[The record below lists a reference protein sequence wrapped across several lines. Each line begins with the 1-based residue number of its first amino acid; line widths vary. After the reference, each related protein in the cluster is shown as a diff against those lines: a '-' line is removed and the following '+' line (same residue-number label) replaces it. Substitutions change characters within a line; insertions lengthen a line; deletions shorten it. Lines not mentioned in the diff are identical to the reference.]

1 MLLFAT
7 PLAAILLVMTWKSAR
22 QSELDELRARGA
34 FDEQRRIRLLA
45 EAGAVLT
52 LILELDDAL
61 KEIAAIAVRDFADY
75 CIVDIVEGNAGI
87 RRLQAVS
94 RDPSKAHVCDLFM
107 QVSLDGRGLQLSSP
121 VLENKLSVLIE
132 RLSPE
137 TIATFSKDK
146 KELQA
151 LQAAGLESLIVAP
164 LIAFGRLLAVI
175 TLGSS
180 SSLRLFE
187 PADVLVVEELARRAA
202 LSIENAQ
209 CFAEARRAVK
219 TRDEVLAIVSHD
231 LKNPLATMA
240 LVTDLLRRSEQ
251 MDGRKLSEF
260 ADRIQ
265 RSVDSMQSLIANLT
279 DFARIQSGTFSVEK
293 QYERLHS
300 LVMAVIDGIRVQAEA
315 KRLVLDVDLSSSLSP
330 VAIDAPRIRQ
340 VISNLV
346 GNAIKFTPEGG
357 RIRVRARQE
366 GKEIIVSVAD
376 TGPGIPPEDL
386 SRVFDRFWQAQTTR
400 KMGSGWGLFIA
411 KGIVEAHAG
420 AIWVESKLG
429 EGCEFSFALPL
440 PELDAYEN
448 KVGNV

>member
-1 MLLFAT
+1 
-7 PLAAILLVMTWKSAR
+7 MTWRSAR
-22 QSELDELRARGA
+22 QSELDDLRARGA
-34 FDEQRRIRLLA
+34 LDEQKRIRLLA
-45 EAGAVLT
+45 DAGAVLT
-52 LILELDDAL
+52 SILQSDDTL
-61 KEIAAIAVRDFADY
+61 REIAAIAVRDFADY
-75 CIVDIVEGNAGI
+75 CIVDIVEVNAGI

-94 RDPSKAHVCDLFM
+94 RDPSNVHVCDLFM
-107 QVSLDGRGLQLSSP
+107 QVSLDGSGRRLISP
-121 VLENKLSVLIE
+121 VLENKQPLLME
-132 RLSPE
+132 RLSQE
-137 TIATFSKDK
+137 TIATLSKDE
-146 KELQA
+146 KELRA

-164 LIAFGRLLAVI
+164 LIAFGRLFAVI

-202 LSIENAQ
+202 LSIENTQ
-209 CFAEARRAVK
+209 CFGEARLAVK

-240 LVTDLLRRSEQ
+240 LVTELLRRSEQ

-265 RSVDSMQSLIANLT
+265 RSVDSMQSLIANLM
-279 DFARIQSGTFSVEK
+279 DFARIQSGIFSVEK

-315 KRLVLDVDLSSSLSP
+315 KRLILDVDLSSSLSP
-330 VAIDAPRIRQ
+330 VAMDAHRIRQ

-357 RIRVRARQE
+357 AIRVWARQE
-366 GKEIIVSVAD
+366 RKEIIVSVAD
-376 TGPGIPPEDL
+376 TGPGIPAEDL
-386 SRVFDRFWQAQTTR
+386 SRVFDRFWQAQTTK

-411 KGIVEAHAG
+411 KGIIEAHAG

-429 EGCEFSFALPL
+429 QGSEFSFALPL
-440 PELDAYEN
+440 AELDAYEN
-448 KVGNV
+448 KAGEV